1 MTHTEP
7 AAVSRREPGENGNF
21 NTRVIFFVARSM
33 RTRRWRAPSR
43 AQPER
48 PETATSDHVSPTLT
62 RIPKPTLST
71 TRLIEWAILAPEE
84 AKVYSTRTLGQP
96 ITLLKRGLVR
106 LLRQYLNEVNAQQS
120 RFNALVAA
128 HVMRLEQRVEEL
140 ERKAAEREPPA
151 R

>member
-1 MTHTEP
+1 M
-7 AAVSRREPGENGNF
+7 
-21 NTRVIFFVARSM
+21 
-33 RTRRWRAPSR
+33 
-43 AQPER
+43 
-48 PETATSDHVSPTLT
+48 
-62 RIPKPTLST
+62 
-71 TRLIEWAILAPEE
+71 LAPEE
-84 AKVYSTRTLGQP
+84 AKVYSTRRLGQP

-140 ERKAAEREPPA
+140 ERRAEREQPP

>member
-1 MTHTEP
+1 VRDPQEALE
-7 AAVSRREPGENGNF
+7 AARREAAGAAPGDGPPW
-21 NTRVIFFVARSM
+21 TLDD
-33 RTRRWRAPSR
+33 PSF
-43 AQPER
+43 
-48 PETATSDHVSPTLT
+48 SS
-62 RIPKPTLST
+62 
-71 TRLIEWAILAPEE
+71 TRLVEWAILAPDE
-84 AKVYSTRTLGQP
+84 AKVYSTRPLGRP

-140 ERKAAEREPPA
+140 ERRAAEREPPA

>member
-1 MTHTEP
+1 VKDP
-7 AAVSRREPGENGNF
+7 AEAVEAARRAAMGAGEEPGAE
-21 NTRVIFFVARSM
+21 S
-33 RTRRWRAPSR
+33 W
-43 AQPER
+43 
-48 PETATSDHVSPTLT
+48 TLED
-62 RIPKPTLST
+62 PTLST

-140 ERKAAEREPPA
+140 ERQAAEREPPPP
-151 R
+151 

>member
-1 MTHTEP
+1 
-7 AAVSRREPGENGNF
+7 VRD
-21 NTRVIFFVARSM
+21 
-33 RTRRWRAPSR
+33 
-43 AQPER
+43 PEDAL
-48 PETATSDHVSPTLT
+48 ETARRAAAGRHPEDGPPWTLDD
-62 RIPKPTLST
+62 PSFSS
-71 TRLIEWAILAPEE
+71 TRLVEWAIIAPEE
-84 AKVYSTRTLGQP
+84 ARVYSTRRLGRP

-140 ERKAAEREPPA
+140 ERRAAEREQPP

>member
-1 MTHTEP
+1 MKDPEEALAAARSAAAAKEP
-7 AAVSRREPGENGNF
+7 AEGPPW
-21 NTRVIFFVARSM
+21 TL
-33 RTRRWRAPSR
+33 
-43 AQPER
+43 
-48 PETATSDHVSPTLT
+48 DDPTF
-62 RIPKPTLST
+62 ST
-71 TRLIEWAILAPEE
+71 TRLVEWAILAPEE
-84 AKVYSTRTLGQP
+84 AKVYSTRRGGKP

-140 ERKAAEREPPA
+140 ERRAAERPAAAPPREPPA